1 MEPRHVNAIME
12 GVQSLDSDDLRGLK
26 EDDLQ
31 TSIDSCNHALHLM
44 YYERDRRKN
53 GRE

>member
-31 TSIDSCNHALHLM
+31 TGIDSCDYALTLM
-44 YYERDRRKN
+44 HNERDRRKN